1 MPTRVAVVTDSTAS
15 LPTRLA
21 ERFNI
26 ITVPM
31 QLKIGSELIDEA
43 QLPTDRLLEAMEAQ
57 IPITTEPPAPD
68 AFFWAYQDAWA
79 KGAETIVSV
88 HVTPKLSPTTTDAA
102 KVAAAKSRAP
112 VFIVDSNS
120 SGMTLGF
127 AALAAARIVQTGGDV
142 QQARSVA
149 ERRGRD
155 AHMLIYV
162 DTLHYLRQTGRISAV
177 AKLFGDA
184 LSVKPLLTVID
195 GEVTPFDKV
204 VGRDRA
210 LSKLVDKAV
219 ALAYGRDV
227 DLAVE
232 HFAAEKEGHQ
242 LLQLLQQRIPHARDV
257 VLTQVSPAVG
267 ANVGPGTLA
276 VTVSPY

>member
-1 MPTRVAVVTDSTAS
+1 MPSRVAVVTDSTAS
-15 LPTRLA
+15 LPARLA
-21 ERFNI
+21 DRFDI

-31 QLKIGSELIDEA
+31 QLKIGSELIDEGTV
-43 QLPTDRLLEAMEAQ
+43 PTDRLLEAMAAQ
-57 IPITTEPPAPD
+57 IPITTQPPAPD

-88 HVTPKLSPTTTDAA
+88 HATPKLSPTTDAA

-142 QQARSVA
+142 QKARSVA

-155 AHMLIYV
+155 AHVLIYV
-162 DTLHYLRQTGRISAV
+162 DTLHYLRQTGRISVV

-184 LSVKPLLTVID
+184 LSVKPLLTVVD

-204 VGRDRA
+204 VGRERA
-210 LSKLVDKAV
+210 LDKLVAKAV

-242 LLQLLQQRIPHARDV
+242 LLQSLQKRIPHARDV
-257 VLTQVSPAVG
+257 VLTQVSAAVG
-267 ANVGPGTLA
+267 ANVGPGALA

>member
-1 MPTRVAVVTDSTAS
+1 MPA
-15 LPTRLA
+15 RL
-21 ERFNI
+21 
-26 ITVPM
+26 
-31 QLKIGSELIDEA
+31 
-43 QLPTDRLLEAMEAQ
+43 
-57 IPITTEPPAPD
+57 
-68 AFFWAYQDAWA
+68 
-79 KGAETIVSV
+79 SV
-88 HVTPKLSPTTTDAA
+88 L
-102 KVAAAKSRAP
+102 
-112 VFIVDSNS
+112 
-120 SGMTLGF
+120 
-127 AALAAARIVQTGGDV
+127 
-142 QQARSVA
+142 
-149 ERRGRD
+149 
-155 AHMLIYV
+155 
-162 DTLHYLRQTGRISAV
+162 SAV

>member
-1 MPTRVAVVTDSTAS
+1 MRPALLLLAAYLLGAFPTSFVVARVRGID
-15 LPTRLA
+15 LR
-21 ERFNI
+21 
-26 ITVPM
+26 
-31 QLKIGSELIDEA
+31 QHGSGNLGA
-43 QLPTDRLLEAMEAQ
+43 TN
-57 IPITTEPPAPD
+57 
-68 AFFWAYQDAWA
+68 AFRVLGW
-79 KGAETIVSV
+79 K
-88 HVTPKLSPTTTDAA
+88 AA
-102 KVAAAKSRAP
+102 AP

-155 AHMLIYV
+155 AHVLIYV

-204 VGRDRA
+204 VVSS
-210 LSKLVDKAV
+210 SK
-219 ALAYGRDV
+219 
-227 DLAVE
+227 
-232 HFAAEKEGHQ
+232 
-242 LLQLLQQRIPHARDV
+242 
-257 VLTQVSPAVG
+257 
-267 ANVGPGTLA
+267 
-276 VTVSPY
+276 